1 MSRIQTIYLAAGG
14 QFRRRDAKLDAQ
26 WPLYLINRRDQMAH
40 IIEDSPIFPVI
51 TPLPLNTWRDLV
63 LEDPPYPPARTEAR
77 LAVCEDNSMWP
88 LSPEPFTAPIEHTR
102 QRRRALQEAYQAAAG
117 SAAKARDGGFMQ
129 QAGFLAGVMIASAAG
144 LLLVL
149 IIASE
154 KFGNG

>member
-51 TPLPLNTWRDLV
+51 TPLPLDTWR
-63 LEDPPYPPARTEAR
+63 
-77 LAVCEDNSMWP
+77 
-88 LSPEPFTAPIEHTR
+88 
-102 QRRRALQEAYQAAAG
+102 RRRALQEAYQAAAA